1 MAPPRIFRLK
11 GGIFRLKADTFRLKA
26 GIFRLKADIFRLK
39 AEATVTIATV
49 TIAIVASLVAA
60 PAMAQT
66 GSPRASRLAIGVS
79 GGVQQAA
86 EDVSDHFT
94 FPKNAETET
103 VDVKYPMKPLGFID
117 LAASYRVWKGLGI
130 GVAVSVTS
138 GKGDVEVTASVPHPF
153 FFNQP
158 RTVSGTDHD
167 ISHSETGV
175 HLQLQYL
182 VPATGRL
189 HFMLEG
195 GPSWINLDREV
206 VTDLTLTESYP
217 YDTASFGGA
226 VTKSTKG
233 SAAGFN
239 AGVDVTWMFAESVG
253 VGGLVR
259 YTRADV
265 DLSAVQGR
273 TLTIKAGGLQ
283 GGAGIRVV
291 F

>member
-1 MAPPRIFRLK
+1 MAVRSTIVV
-11 GGIFRLKADTFRLKA
+11 
-26 GIFRLKADIFRLK
+26 
-39 AEATVTIATV
+39 TVA
-49 TIAIVASLVAA
+49 AAWLVAV
-60 PAMAQT
+60 PAVAQT
-66 GSPRASRLAIGVS
+66 GSAKPTRLTIGVS

-86 EDVSDHFT
+86 EDISDHFS

-103 VDVKYPMKPLGFID
+103 VDVKYPMKPLGLID
-117 LAASYRVWKGLGI
+117 LAAGYRLWKNVGV
-130 GVAVSVTS
+130 GVAVSFTN
-138 GKGDVEVTASVPHPF
+138 GKGDADVTASVPHPF

-158 RTVSGTDHD
+158 RTVTGTENG
-167 ISHSETGV
+167 ITHSETAV

-195 GPSWINLDREV
+195 GPSWITVDHEI
-206 VTDLTLTESYP
+206 VTDLTVTESYP
-217 YDTASFGGA
+217 YDTAAFGGA
-226 VTKSTKG
+226 VTKSTTG

-239 AGVDVTWMFAESVG
+239 AGVDVTWMFVESVG

-265 DLSAVQGR
+265 DLKAVEGR
-273 TLTIKAGGLQ
+273 SLTVKAGGLQ
-283 GGAGIRVV
+283 GGIGIRVI